1 MKVSESI
8 LKLLDFFRNTV
19 DLMTILKTKPTN
31 KKTKTKQMLFLLL
44 RVKGLDLDQ
53 TVMILFS
60 VERDRRTIVRKD
72 FLGGICIIYS
82 V

>member
-31 KKTKTKQMLFLLL
+31 KKTKTKQMLVLLL

-72 FLGGICIIYS
+72 FWCGICIIYS